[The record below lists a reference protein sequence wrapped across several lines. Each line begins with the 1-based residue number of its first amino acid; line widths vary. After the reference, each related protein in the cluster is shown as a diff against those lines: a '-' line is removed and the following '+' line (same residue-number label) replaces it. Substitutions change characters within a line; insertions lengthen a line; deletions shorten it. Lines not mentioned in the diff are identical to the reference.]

1 MEQTKV
7 AKQIVHFQKTGVD
20 IAFNAMKMMQDC
32 TEVATG
38 KLFLQNGSIAKDG
51 CSFVDEWMTRYK
63 KGQEDLCNMAPEQM
77 DPKVLEMQR
86 QMTDQIQTQAK
97 VFTNALM
104 RQADQVFQNGAQLYS
119 NGLEMKNML
128 QETCKQS
135 IDAAFNTV
143 EGLLGS

>member
-32 TEVATG
+32 AEVATS

-51 CSFVDEWMTRYK
+51 CSFVDEWMTRCK
-63 KGQEDLCNMAPEQM
+63 KGQEDLCKMASEQM
-77 DPKVLEMQR
+77 DPKVLDMQR
-86 QMTDQIQTQAK
+86 QMTDQIQSQTK
-97 VFTNALM
+97 MVTNALLK
-104 RQADQVFQNGAQLYS
+104 QADQALQNGAELYG

-135 IDAAFNTV
+135 IDAAFNAV
-143 EGLLGS
+143 EGMLGN